1 MEITSDTILT
11 LCDTTAYIIIGF
23 GDSIINGGQQ
33 TDNDGLA
40 TTILSDT
47 LSVIQGRKVQF
58 LNVSEKSWRPDN
70 SFEYLKNTDAL
81 ERMRSICS

>member
-58 LNVSEKSWRPDN
+58 STFQKIVGGLITVLN
-70 SFEYLKNTDAL
+70 
-81 ERMRSICS
+81 I